1 MEGIRT
7 TALSSNNQSFSS
19 TNKHMKEVPAAIN
32 DRLEKQGKGKIS
44 HEFFLR
50 NSSSRVNMI
59 YQGNRYITF

>member
-1 MEGIRT
+1 
-7 TALSSNNQSFSS
+7 
-19 TNKHMKEVPAAIN
+19 MKEVPAAIN